1 MLSIVLAIACI
12 FAIAVVAVYVIQ
24 PDYAKSFELDAWKS
38 LSDYASIFPA
48 K

>member
-1 MLSIVLAIACI
+1 LTLIAAII